1 MVREFVN
8 TFLLVF
14 AGLFPIINPLGNAPI
29 FLTLTRQC
37 TDEERHQLAWRVA
50 VNGFLL
56 LLGSLLIGSHIL
68 TFFGLTLPIIRIAGG
83 LVIASVG
90 WKLLSSENDQQ
101 DHRATGATQ
110 EHVGPPDSFYP
121 LTMPLTVGPG
131 SIAVAITL
139 GSRKPAATESIG
151 HLTLLAGAA
160 FLGLLVSAATI
171 YVSYRFA
178 ANITSIL
185 GKGGTNV
192 LLRLSA
198 FILVCIGIEI
208 VWTGYSALLATVS
221 H

>member
-1 MVREFVN
+1 M
-8 TFLLVF
+8 
-14 AGLFPIINPLGNAPI
+14 
-29 FLTLTRQC
+29 
-37 TDEERHQLAWRVA
+37 
-50 VNGFLL
+50 NGFLL

-68 TFFGLTLPIIRIAGG
+68 TFFGLTLPVIRIAGG

-101 DHRATGATQ
+101 NHRATGAAQ

-160 FLGLLVSAATI
+160 FLGLLASAATI

-185 GKGGTNV
+185 GKGVG
-192 LLRLSA
+192 LMFCYAFPRSFWFASGLRLSRPA
-198 FILVCIGIEI
+198 QCASGHCRPLRACLSGFNINLRRLG
-208 VWTGYSALLATVS
+208 LAS
-221 H
+221 G

>member
-139 GSRKPAATESIG
+139 GSRKPAAAESIS

-160 FLGLLVSAATI
+160 FLGLLASAATI

-185 GKGGTNV
+185 GKGGT
-192 LLRLSA
+192 RA
-198 FILVCIGIEI
+198 FP
-208 VWTGYSALLATVS
+208 T
-221 H
+221 

>member
-1 MVREFVN
+1 VQEFVN

-29 FLTLTRQC
+29 FLTPTRQC
-37 TDEERHQLAWRVA
+37 TDEERHTLAWRVA

-68 TFFGLTLPIIRIAGG
+68 AFFGLTLPIIRIAGG
-83 LVIASVG
+83 LIIASVG

-101 DHRATGATQ
+101 DPAAAGTTQ
-110 EHVGPPDSFYP
+110 QHVAPPDSFYP

-131 SIAVAITL
+131 SIAVAVTL
-139 GSRKPAATESIG
+139 GSRRPAVPESVS
-151 HLTLLAGAA
+151 HLALLAGAA
-160 FLGLLVSAATI
+160 FLGLLASAVTI
-171 YVSYRFA
+171 YLSYRFA
-178 ANITSIL
+178 GNITSML

-208 VWTGYSALLATVS
+208 LWNGCQALLATIG

>member
-1 MVREFVN
+1 MVQEFVN

-37 TDEERHQLAWRVA
+37 TDEERHMLAWRVA

-68 TFFGLTLPIIRIAGG
+68 SFFGLTLPIIRIAGG
-83 LVIASVG
+83 LIIASVG
-90 WKLLSSENDQQ
+90 WKLLSSDNDQD
-101 DHRATGATQ
+101 DHRTAGAPH
-110 EHVGPPDSFYP
+110 EHVALPDSFYP

-131 SIAVAITL
+131 SIAVAVKL
-139 GSRKPAATESIG
+139 GSRRPAVPESVS
-151 HLTLLAGAA
+151 HLALLAGAA
-160 FLGLLVSAATI
+160 FLGLLASAVTI
-171 YVSYRFA
+171 YLSYRFA
-178 ANITSIL
+178 GNITSML

-208 VWTGYSALLATVS
+208 LWNGCQALLATIG